1 MGTPKA
7 LELGDLMDQTTKK
20 RIPGR
25 RGGFVSEVGCPRMYF
40 GTVPLSGVTGLQEAS
55 GKWRVQ
61 WEEDQRLEKEEVVRS
76 KEVLK

>member
-1 MGTPKA
+1 
-7 LELGDLMDQTTKK
+7 
-20 RIPGR
+20 
-25 RGGFVSEVGCPRMYF
+25 MYF